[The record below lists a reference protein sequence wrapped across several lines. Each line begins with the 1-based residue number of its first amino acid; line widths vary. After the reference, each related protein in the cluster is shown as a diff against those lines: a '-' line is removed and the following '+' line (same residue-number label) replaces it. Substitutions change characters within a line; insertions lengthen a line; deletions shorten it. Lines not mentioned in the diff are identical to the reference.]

1 MNVQLLVGRCIDR
14 DKNAWDDFVERFSG
28 IVFWAIREK
37 AKGITSHYSQQDVE
51 DIFQNVFT
59 LLWEKERL
67 KQIKNREK
75 ITSWIVIVAA
85 TCTMNYFR
93 GRRKEGLRVT
103 IPADEGYAQIDNRK
117 TTEQERLY
125 GVLEE
130 LINFLPCR
138 ERVILRLSY
147 LHGRTHQEIAN
158 LLVIPQNTVSSLIKR
173 SKEKLRKE
181 LQTRGYSF
189 S

>member
-1 MNVQLLVGRCIDR
+1 MDAQSLVGRCIDR
-14 DKNAWDDFVERFSG
+14 DKKAWDNFVERFSG
-28 IVFWAIREK
+28 IIFWAIREK

-67 KQIKNREK
+67 KQIRDREK

-93 GRRKEGLRVT
+93 GRRKEGRKETLS
-103 IPADEGYAQIDNRK
+103 ADEGYTRGDERK
-117 TTEQERLY
+117 TSEQERLY

-130 LINFLPCR
+130 LISVLPCR
-138 ERVILRLSY
+138 EKIILRLSY
-147 LHGRTHQEIAN
+147 LHDKTHQEIAD
-158 LLVIPQNTVSSLIKR
+158 LLVMPQNTVSSIIKR
-173 SKEKLRKE
+173 SKERLRKE
-181 LQTRGYSF
+181 LLNRGYS
-189 S
+189 

>member
-1 MNVQLLVGRCIDR
+1 MQSLVERCVDR
-14 DKNAWDDFVERFSG
+14 DKNAWDNFVERFSG
-28 IVFWAIREK
+28 IVFWAIRGK
-37 AKGITSHYSQQDVE
+37 AKEITSHYSQQDVE

-67 KQIKNREK
+67 KQIKDREK
-75 ITSWIVIVAA
+75 IASWIVIVAA

-93 GRRKEGLRVT
+93 SRRKEGLRVT
-103 IPADEGYAQIDNRK
+103 IPVDEEYGQIDHQK
-117 TTEQERLY
+117 ITEQERLY
-125 GVLEE
+125 SVLEE
-130 LINFLPCR
+130 VISFLPCR

-147 LHGRTHQEIAN
+147 LHGRTHREIAE
-158 LLVIPQNTVSSLIKR
+158 LLAMPQNTVSSLIKR